1 MIAYS
6 KQFQSEL
13 DGITSIKRR
22 NLRKFFLTLFLR
34 LGLFIF
40 NACVWF
46 YILSAMLNEIFS

>member
-22 NLRKFFLTLFLR
+22 NLRKFFLTLFLH

-40 NACVWF
+40 NACVWL
-46 YILSAMLNEIFS
+46 YILNAMLNEIFS